1 MCHYQP
7 WEENSPEHE
16 LFTMDGNS
24 LDELQALAEARLA
37 TLEARVVMIERK
49 LELMEERLLFV
60 RKGLYFVCACLFAL
74 MAAFAEVRFENR
86 PGNIPPPWAAAA
98 TSSDGTLPDLTASGG
113 DHLHICRKMCDYKPW
128 EENSLEHYLFTM
140 DKDILDEMEALL
152 EASLAMLEALIATIR
167 RELEVLEDSQ

>member
-74 MAAFAEVRFENR
+74 MAAFADDVISFCDALKIQSKVE
-86 PGNIPPPWAAAA
+86 
-98 TSSDGTLPDLTASGG
+98 TSNG
-113 DHLHICRKMCDYKPW
+113 KEK
-128 EENSLEHYLFTM
+128 
-140 DKDILDEMEALL
+140 
-152 EASLAMLEALIATIR
+152 
-167 RELEVLEDSQ
+167 

>member
-1 MCHYQP
+1 MGLGRWRSNFQSLYDCIHLIFGNLHLLKMCHYQP

-74 MAAFAEVRFENR
+74 MAAFAVCN
-86 PGNIPPPWAAAA
+86 
-98 TSSDGTLPDLTASGG
+98 
-113 DHLHICRKMCDYKPW
+113 
-128 EENSLEHYLFTM
+128 
-140 DKDILDEMEALL
+140 
-152 EASLAMLEALIATIR
+152 
-167 RELEVLEDSQ
+167 V